1 MKAYLSIIKIRFMLL
16 LQYRVA
22 AAAGVFTQLFFG
34 FVRVM
39 VFYAFYSAASSGQP
53 MSYAQTITYVW
64 IGQAMLGTL
73 PWNGDSE
80 IQDMIRSGNVAYEL
94 CRPMDIYNQWFSRA
108 VALRI
113 APVLLRAVPI
123 FVITILFLP
132 RKYAMGLPPSLGAGL
147 AWAAATLGAIMLSC
161 SITNI
166 MNISTLWTISG
177 EGLARLLPAVVTI
190 LSGMIVPLPLF
201 PDWMRRVLAMLP
213 FSGLVDIPVRFYTG
227 HIPYTMILPYLLNQL
242 LWTLILVAF
251 GRWLLS
257 RKMKSIVVQ
266 GG

>member
-39 VFYAFYSAASSGQP
+39 VFYAFYSVASSKQP

-80 IQDMIRSGNVAYEL
+80 IQAMIRSGNVAYEL

-108 VALRI
+108 VALRT
-113 APVLLRAVPI
+113 APMLLRAVPI
-123 FVITILFLP
+123 FVVTLLLLP
-132 RKYAMGLPPSLGAGL
+132 KKYAMGLPPTLGAGM
-147 AWAAATLGAIMLSC
+147 AWIVATLGAVMLSC
-161 SITNI
+161 AITNI

-177 EGLARLLPAVVTI
+177 EGVARLLPAVVTI

-201 PDWMRRVLAMLP
+201 PDWLKRVLAMLP
-213 FSGLVDIPVRFYTG
+213 FSGLVDVPVRFYTG
-227 HIPYTMILPYLLNQL
+227 HIPYKRIFPYLLNQI
-242 LWTLILVAF
+242 LWTVLLAAF
-251 GRWLLS
+251 GRWLLA